1 MLASFAFGLTFGAAV
16 AVDPALLEGL
26 PTSDVTIAF
35 HGGSQVCT
43 GPLLADVAARMGAPS
58 RGDMRGAALSMV
70 VIAEARDGYRA
81 VFSLGELDPL
91 LGKAP
96 IIVATTCNGAALAEE
111 DGPFRIAVAGD
122 QRGARAVR
130 QLASLRLAAIP

>member
-1 MLASFAFGLTFGAAV
+1 MLSVLALGVAV
-16 AVDPALLEGL
+16 AVEPALLEGL
-26 PTSDVTIAF
+26 PNGEVTMAF
-35 HGGSQVCT
+35 HGQDQVCT

-70 VIAEARDGYRA
+70 VVAEARDGYRV

-96 IIVATTCNGAALAEE
+96 IIVVTACNGAALAEE

-130 QLASLRLAAIP
+130 QLASLRLAAVP